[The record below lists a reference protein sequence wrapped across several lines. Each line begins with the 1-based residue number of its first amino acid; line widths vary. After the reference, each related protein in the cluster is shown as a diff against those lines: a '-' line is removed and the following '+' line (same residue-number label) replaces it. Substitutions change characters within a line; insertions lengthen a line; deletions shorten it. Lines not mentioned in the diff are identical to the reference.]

1 MAADAEIRP
10 MPTLGL
16 EPATGAEAF
25 DPSRFDLRATLE
37 LDRQALAGRVGFAGL
52 YAVMSLLVLP
62 WPLLAAWMVV
72 IVLTE
77 LALLRWIYPRVM
89 RMPERR
95 AMWAFIWVSTPAA
108 MLYGLLALAGL
119 AAGSPIGVAI
129 GATWLAGTFMN
140 IFIYYGA
147 NRAVLWSSLFPGVA
161 ISIVGPMLGYGPT
174 LESTA
179 ISAFILSA
187 MVAARSFSL
196 DHQVLLKRLGERQS
210 DLADVERKLS
220 LAVEASGD
228 GMFEVDVVNRR
239 PQVSAGWA
247 SMLGYEASEIVASDL
262 RDYVHPDDQAAVTE
276 AFDAHYRGET
286 SLVTSEQRMRCKDGG
301 YKWVLA
307 RARVVSRT
315 SKGRPARLIGTTID
329 ISERK
334 ALEFELEAARDAA
347 EHANAAKS
355 IFVANMSHEIR
366 TPLNGVI
373 GVAGVLSR
381 SDLTP
386 AQREMV
392 DVVQSSAQVLERLLT
407 DILDQSK
414 LEAGEFELQT
424 APFHL
429 RAAVEAASAL
439 MRARAEQKGL
449 AFNVAY
455 ADAADGVFE
464 GDAVRLRQIVSN
476 LAGNA
481 IKFTECG
488 RIDVTVAAEEPAT
501 PGAPTLITL
510 TVSDTGIG
518 FEAEKAERL
527 FSRFVQ
533 ADGSISRRFG
543 GTGLGLAISKALTE
557 MMGGEIEAKSTPG
570 AGSVFTVRLPMHRAA
585 EIGPLDADRGQ
596 EALLD
601 ISGLRIL
608 LAEDHP
614 TNQRVMQLILSPFGA
629 DLTIVEDGLAAVE
642 TFATGSFDLVL
653 MDMQMPHMD
662 GLAAT
667 REIRRIEA
675 ERRAPRTPLAMLTA
689 NAMDEH
695 RAQGA
700 AAGADHHIA
709 KPITPESLLAGIA
722 ATLAQG
728 GAKAKAIAVA

>member
-1 MAADAEIRP
+1 MPASRPESTTDSESYDLTRFSVRAA
-10 MPTLGL
+10 
-16 EPATGAEAF
+16 
-25 DPSRFDLRATLE
+25 LE
-37 LDRQALAGRVGFAGL
+37 LDRQSLSGRVGFAGL
-52 YAVMSLLVLP
+52 YALMSLLVLP
-62 WPLLAAWMVV
+62 WQVPVAWITA
-72 IVLTE
+72 IVLWE
-77 LALLRWIYPRVM
+77 AVADRWINPRIMGMSERNAVRAFVAINGPAALLY
-89 RMPERR
+89 
-95 AMWAFIWVSTPAA
+95 S
-108 MLYGLLALAGL
+108 GLALAAL
-119 AAGSPIGVAI
+119 AVGSPMGVAI
-129 GATWLAGTFMN
+129 GATWLAGSFMSN
-140 IFIYYGA
+140 FIYSGA
-147 NRAVLWSSLFPGVA
+147 NRTVLWACLFPCVA
-161 ISIVGPMLGYGPT
+161 VAIVGPMLGHGPT
-174 LESTA
+174 LQSTA
-179 ISAFILSA
+179 ISTFILSTLL
-187 MVAARSFSL
+187 AARSFSL

-210 DLADVERKLS
+210 DLVDVERKLS

-228 GMFEVDVVNRR
+228 GLFEVDLIAER
-239 PQVSAGWA
+239 PKVSAAWA
-247 SMLGYEASEIVASDL
+247 SMLGYEISDVVASDL
-262 RDYVHPDDQAAVTE
+262 RDYVHPDDYAAVTD
-276 AFDAHYRGET
+276 AFSAHYRGET
-286 SLVTSEQRMRCKDGG
+286 SLVASEQRMRCKDGS

-307 RARVVSRT
+307 RARVVARDAD
-315 SKGRPARLIGTTID
+315 GQPRRLIGTTID
-329 ISERK
+329 VSARK
-334 ALEFELEAARDAA
+334 ALEFQLEAARDAA

-355 IFVANMSHEIR
+355 MFVANMSHEIR

-373 GVAGVLSR
+373 GVASVLSR
-381 SDLTP
+381 TDLTP

-392 DVVQSSAQVLERLLT
+392 EVVQSSAQVLERLLT

-429 RAAVEAASAL
+429 RAAVEAASEL

-464 GDAVRLRQIVSN
+464 GDAVRLRQIVGN

-481 IKFTECG
+481 IKFTEAG

-501 PGAPTLITL
+501 LGAPTLITL

-518 FEAEKAERL
+518 FEADKAERL

-557 MMGGEIEAKSTPG
+557 MMGGEIEAKSSPG
-570 AGSVFTVRLPMHRAA
+570 VGSVFTVRLPMHRAA
-585 EIGPLDADRGQ
+585 ETRTADADNDQ
-596 EALLD
+596 DVEFD

-608 LAEDHP
+608 VAEDHP
-614 TNQRVMQLILSPFGA
+614 TNQRVMQLILTPFGA
-629 DLTIVEDGLAAVE
+629 DLTIVEDGRAAVE
-642 TFATGSFDLVL
+642 AFAAASFDLVL

-662 GLAAT
+662 GLTAT

-675 ERRAPRTPLAMLTA
+675 ETQAPRTPLAMLTA

-709 KPITPESLLAGIA
+709 KPITPESLLVGIA
-722 ATLAQG
+722 ATLAQSG
-728 GAKAKAIAVA
+728 ATAKATAAA